1 MAAAL
6 SPRPLLVFLHGWL
19 LSGRLWQPLVK
30 ELEPQWDCW
39 APDLPG
45 FGDRPRPR
53 QHLSFGFGIHRCVGN
68 RLAEL
73 QLRVIWEEILKRFP
87 EIVVVSEPHR
97 VWSSFVKG
105 YESMQVMIPR
115 KL

>member
-1 MAAAL
+1 MPRAA
-6 SPRPLLVFLHGWL
+6 RPG
-19 LSGRLWQPLVK
+19 PLPLPK
-30 ELEPQWDCW
+30 RHA
-39 APDLPG
+39 APCPAG
-45 FGDRPRPR
+45 GHRPRPR

-97 VWSSFVKG
+97 VWSTFVKG
-105 YESMQVMIPR
+105 YESLQVMIPR
-115 KL
+115 RL